1 MNIALVLLIA
11 SVMTIAAAKTR
22 TAVEAARFYATAHHE
37 KLTITR
43 HGGYFFVEMEGSDIF
58 GTGKTEELAA
68 EDFLGCADLFDHEPA
83 DPGHAP
89 AMFVGPYKDY
99 CI

>member
-1 MNIALVLLIA
+1 MHLALILILS
-11 SVMTIAAAKTR
+11 SVMSMAAVKPR
-22 TAVEAARFYATAHHE
+22 TAVEAAQFYAKAHHE
-37 KLTITR
+37 KLTVTT
-43 HGGYFFVEMEGSDIF
+43 HGGYYWVEMEGSDIF

-89 AMFVGPYKDY
+89 AAFVCPYENY